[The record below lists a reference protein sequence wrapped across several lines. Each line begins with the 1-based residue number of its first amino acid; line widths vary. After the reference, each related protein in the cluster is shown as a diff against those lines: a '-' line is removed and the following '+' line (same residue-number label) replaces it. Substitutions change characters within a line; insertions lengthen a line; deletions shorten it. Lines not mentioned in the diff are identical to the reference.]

1 MPSPGEDIQA
11 WSVVASNN
19 GTSDP
24 LINWAEGQA
33 RASVNNSARGQMA
46 AHAKNRNLLNGSIVT
61 TGSPN
66 AQQFLS
72 GLTYTTIPTNLI
84 VRLKIGGGLTNT
96 APVTLNMDG
105 LGDTSIKTADGVDC
119 KGGELVGDGYVDLLY
134 NGTNWVF
141 LYGREFFWNAMTG
154 GDGIIIGKQVFTAS
168 GTYTPTAGMECCII
182 ECVGGGGGG
191 NGKTGSGGVLMT
203 AAGGGSGGYS
213 RKLATAAD
221 IGASQV
227 VTIGAG
233 GAGGSYVGDAPG
245 AGGGDTSVGTLCIA
259 KGATSSSSWHLGGN
273 GGPPGTGDVVAAG
286 SPGLGGIYTHATEAN
301 VTLGGGGSSYFG
313 GGAPST
319 AWAGDV
325 SSTSPAAASNY
336 GGGGAGPSLNNT
348 GAGVFGSNGSAGVVV
363 IMEFAGRGAPGRD
376 GEDGATGPI
385 GPVGPSGA
393 GTGDV
398 LRSGI
403 PTVGQ
408 IAVWTDASH
417 IQGINPGAVFSVMPQ
432 GRLTLQTATP
442 VMTTTQSAKTTLFYS
457 PYCGNQVPIYNG
469 TSWAAT
475 SFNELSV
482 LTTDTTNSPAQ
493 IGVLKVND
501 WFVWLK
507 NGVLTL
513 SHGPDWTSDVT
524 RSAGTAITRR
534 NGIFTNDLD
543 IVNGPAGFANA
554 TATRSNGTYV
564 GTTRSNASSQLDF
577 IFASQA
583 AGGGLGFIGVWNAY
597 NRTNINMFVQ
607 DTLASFAYSGPTGY
621 FLNSPAW
628 RVSFVSGLQ
637 EDSWDAQID
646 AWVTQSATGYGTAGI
661 GYDTQTAN
669 SGFAITPQ
677 QPSQTVVTY
686 GKFGTMSLGFHFVQA
701 TMTSSGGAVT
711 FYGNVSS
718 MLSFRWRC

>member
-134 NGTNWVF
+134 NGANWVF

-417 IQGINPGAVFSVMPQ
+417 IQGIAPAAFSFSMPQ
-432 GRLTLQTATP
+432 GRLTLQTLTP
-442 VMTTTQSAKTTLFYS
+442 VMTTTQAAKTTIYYT
-457 PYCGNQVPIYNG
+457 PYVGNKVPLYDGANMVM
-469 TSWAAT
+469 TT
-475 SFNELSV
+475 FTELSV
-482 LTTDTTNSPAQ
+482 ATTDTTKNPAA
-493 IGVLKVND
+493 IGASKVND
-501 WFVWLK
+501 WFVWNDAGTIRLC
-507 NGVLTL
+507 
-513 SHGPDWTSDVT
+513 HGPDWTSDT
-524 RSAGTAITRR
+524 LRSAGTGITAVNGIYINNAAIT
-534 NGIFTNDLD
+534 NACG
-543 IVNGPAGFANA
+543 AG
-554 TATRSNGTYV
+554 RGTYV

-577 IFASQA
+577 IFGSNAVNT
-583 AGGGLGFIGVWNAY
+583 GFGFLGVWNCY
-597 NRTNINMFVQ
+597 NRVDIDMLMQ
-607 DTLASFAYSGPTGY
+607 DPTSSYAYASTTGFY
-621 FLNSPAW
+621 LNSQSFKT
-628 RVSFVSGLQ
+628 SFVSGLP
-637 EDSWDAQID
+637 EDGWNATMLGMCSHG
-646 AWVTQSATGYGTAGI
+646 STGYGSIGI
-661 GYDTQTAN
+661 GYDTQSVNFGASPVSQVIN
-669 SGFAITPQ
+669 STQIGIG
-677 QPSQTVVTY
+677 TY
-686 GKFGTMSLGFHFVQA
+686 GTVSVGFHTAYA
-701 TMTSSGGAVT
+701 TMTSSGGATVT
-711 FYGNVSS
+711 FYGNASAA
-718 MLSFRWRC
+718 LSFRWRC